1 NSRFARVKAQRTE
14 GDIVMSTKL
23 LSTVMAT
30 ALLAAGFAGL
40 ATAHAPDADALPT
53 TAQGTDR
60 HFDEMDA
67 NKAGRLTL
75 DEIHSATRLPM
86 EFERHDA
93 NNTGVITRDEFRNYV
108 REAKDK
114 QR

>member
-1 NSRFARVKAQRTE
+1 
-14 GDIVMSTKL
+14 MSTKL

-40 ATAHAPDADALPT
+40 ATAQAPDAEALPT

-67 NKAGRLTL
+67 NKDGRLTL
-75 DEIHSATRLPM
+75 DEINPELRLHM

-93 NNTGVITRDEFRNYV
+93 NNNGVITLDEFRDYV
-108 REAKDK
+108 REAKDQ